1 MMKTLPMRS
10 SLFVTLLLA
19 AAALAG
25 CDPERAKVDTDA
37 SADLG
42 RTLPDGNTTADTGDE
57 PDDGPPDSEDAGPPG
72 RDAFVIDDRGQLI
85 IPDGEPPL
93 E

>member
-25 CDPERAKVDTDA
+25 YA
-37 SADLG
+37 L
-42 RTLPDGNTTADTGDE
+42 
-57 PDDGPPDSEDAGPPG
+57 
-72 RDAFVIDDRGQLI
+72 FF
-85 IPDGEPPL
+85 
-93 E
+93 